1 MQIYLTSK
9 ISCMVL
15 RSEFSFS
22 KDNEINEQST
32 HKYNKN
38 IIENFEVKKQEN
50 IQTNLECSDSEY
62 DMLFEKMQ
70 VISNTEDKK
79 LIEKKQKKINK
90 KDLSNNPIVSMC
102 ICLFFFYLLKTRIN
116 ENKLFFF
123 LFFNI

>member
-38 IIENFEVKKQEN
+38 IKNFEVKKQEN

-90 KDLSNNPIVSMC
+90 KDLSDNAIVSMC
-102 ICLFFFYLLKTRIN
+102 ICLFFFIY
-116 ENKLFFF
+116 
-123 LFFNI
+123 

>member
-102 ICLFFFYLLKTRIN
+102 ICLFFF
-116 ENKLFFF
+116 LFIKDT
-123 LFFNI
+123 N

>member
-22 KDNEINEQST
+22 KNNEINERST

-38 IIENFEVKKQEN
+38 IKNFEVKKQEN

-90 KDLSNNPIVSMC
+90 KDLSDNAIVSMC
-102 ICLFFFYLLKTRIN
+102 ICLFFFIY
-116 ENKLFFF
+116 
-123 LFFNI
+123 